1 MKKRKRK
8 QRMKEWVKNILSAAA
23 VLILLM
29 ILIVDWLEN
38 GYKITALD
46 SVLMILG
53 VWWAAV
59 EWKRVDRK

>member
-8 QRMKEWVKNILSAAA
+8 QRMKEWVKNILLAAA

-46 SVLMILG
+46 SVLLILG